1 MAEQAVAAAAPPSPE
16 EVLTEVIALASALD
30 GVGAVVGAYEGFTYA
45 VQARDPSLEM
55 YADEIAAGSV
65 AVLEA
70 ARSRVPGDEG
80 NARVVMAEY
89 GERGLLVADAGEKF
103 TVAIVGEKRV
113 LEELAAPVERI
124 VRRTPLTCP
133 SCGTNLDVRSMTCP
147 SCGKVIPFTA
157 KACPFCGY
165 RPETRRCPSCG
176 AELHVGVDRVE
187 LATAVKRR
195 PAVEAEAKPREEAKP
210 AAAPAPAAPA
220 AAGPSDGTLVALAGA
235 ATAAYYAITYAA
247 GVDPVTATLAG
258 APALALAW
266 LTIFVRRGKK

>member
-16 EVLTEVIALASALD
+16 EVLTEVIALASSLD

-103 TVAIVGEKRV
+103 TAAIVGEKRV

-124 VRRTPLTCP
+124 VRRTPLACP
-133 SCGTNLDVRSMTCP
+133 NCGANLDVRSMTCP
-147 SCGKVIPFTA
+147 SCGHVIPFTA

-165 RPETRRCPSCG
+165 KPETRKCPSCG
-176 AELHVGVDRVE
+176 AELHIAVDRVE
-187 LATAVKRR
+187 LATAVRR
-195 PAVEAEAKPREEAKP
+195 RLAAEAAAREEAKP
-210 AAAPAPAAPA
+210 AEAEAAAPAA
-220 AAGPSDGTLVALAGA
+220 AAGPSDGTLVVLAGA
-235 ATAAYYAITYAA
+235 ATAAYYAIAAAA
-247 GVDPVTATLAG
+247 GVSPVTATLAG

-266 LTIFVRRGKK
+266 LTIFVKRSQR

>member
-80 NARVVMAEY
+80 SARVVMAEY

-176 AELHVGVDRVE
+176 AELHIAVDRVE
-187 LATAVKRR
+187 LATAVRR
-195 PAVEAEAKPREEAKP
+195 KPAVEEAKP
-210 AAAPAPAAPA
+210 KEEEAKPVAAAPAA

-235 ATAAYYAITYAA
+235 ATAAYYAVAYAA
-247 GVDPVTATLAG
+247 GINPVTATLAG

-266 LTIFVRRGKK
+266 LTIFVRRSKK